1 MLELVIL
8 GQEGKRSAQRAIES
22 NPIFIDGYKNA
33 KGVSAIDMLEAVEN
47 NGETFDF
54 ILDNTRSGD
63 PDFSVYS
70 YVDDTGTKR
79 MIPRWA
85 IS

>member
-33 KGVSAIDMLEAVEN
+33 TGVSAIDMLEAVEN

-54 ILDNTRSGD
+54 TLENTISGD